1 MSRFK
6 PVTLGASVAASWA
19 WGTSLIVGMEIAQ
32 QKGLTAWFI
41 WAIANAA
48 TLAVFGELVRRG
60 VLGRQVFD
68 RPFIKWAA
76 ILIQIFCLIIQ
87 LNIINKVLMQL
98 GAGEVL
104 SYAGATA
111 VGIIFTLWMYKHGLS
126 TSVAT
131 DRWQWIIAMA
141 AIVGI
146 ISIGLVSGAGHWTY
160 PESTSSDVLWGVW
173 SACILLAGPIGD
185 VQHWQRAEAAGKTRA
200 YAIGAAL
207 FAGYMA
213 LVLAMSYFKFNDAMN
228 ILLLLAVLNITSST
242 IDSIAVALH
251 EVSNKKI
258 GTLIALFICVFWGV
272 FAKFG
277 IIELWSKAG
286 IYRVAFAIVILSL
299 GIYLMKRK
307 EA

>member
-1 MSRFK
+1 MSQIK
-6 PVTLGASVAASWA
+6 TLTLGASVAASWA

-41 WAIANAA
+41 WGVANAA
-48 TLAVFGELVRRG
+48 TLAIFGELARRG
-60 VLGRQVFD
+60 IIGRQVFD
-68 RPFIKWAA
+68 RPLIKWAA

-98 GAGEVL
+98 GAGEVW

-146 ISIGLVSGAGHWTY
+146 IGVGLVSGVGHWPY
-160 PESTSSDVLWGVW
+160 PESTSSDILWGIW

-185 VQHWQRAEAAGKTRA
+185 VQQWQRAEAAGKTRA
-200 YAIGAAL
+200 YAIGAAF
-207 FAGYMA
+207 FAFYMA
-213 LVLAMSYFKFNDAMN
+213 LVLAMSFFKFNDAMN
-228 ILLLLAVLNITSST
+228 VLLLLAVLNITSST

-251 EVSNKKI
+251 EVSNKKT
-258 GTLIALFICVFWGV
+258 GTIIALFICVFWGV

-277 IIELWSKAG
+277 IIDLWSKAG
-286 IYRVAFAIVILSL
+286 VFRVAFAVVILSL
-299 GIYLMKRK
+299 GIYLMKRGD
-307 EA
+307 A